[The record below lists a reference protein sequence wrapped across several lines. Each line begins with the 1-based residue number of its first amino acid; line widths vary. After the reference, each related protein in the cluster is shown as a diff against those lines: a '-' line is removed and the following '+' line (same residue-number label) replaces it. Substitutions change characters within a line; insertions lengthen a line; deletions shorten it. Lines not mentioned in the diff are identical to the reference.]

1 MAIYHYSVN
10 GCAPARGSS
19 PVASA
24 AYQAGIKLVD
34 ERTGEVC
41 RYSREE
47 RVREWGILTPSAAP
61 EWASD
66 PQRLWNECLNAY
78 AGGNALAAVR
88 RNFALPRELTEAE
101 QKQLVMEYA
110 ATRAAQGLAVQWAI
124 HDAEGNPH
132 AHIIESA
139 MKLTSEGFERAD
151 AATKKSTK
159 AYLVRNADGAEQLC
173 LAAEWKQM
181 KQQGFEKVYNYLDHT
196 GEKVR
201 LTKSQAAE
209 QGLKNA
215 DRVSTAPVSQTL
227 TADAKSSAY
236 AAQKS
241 DLKAERAL
249 WADIAN
255 KGIERHNQ
263 RTGELVNLIDHRS
276 NAARGMEQLPTKH
289 IGQTKDA
296 QRIAENEQIKQI
308 NAAITT
314 SQRIIATLKAQVE
327 RVQAWWQRKVVE
339 PIQARRQMF
348 ITREHNLA
356 KNTALVNQRVQAVEY
371 TRESMS
377 RELVQSVGA
386 VVFGERHQD
395 TPATLSHLAEHLAAK
410 GIEMHATT
418 TAGAPDLYFKRG
430 DLTATPEQLGTS
442 TRELIGWAEQAN
454 QLTPAELIER
464 AKAIAASVEPKKLG
478 YEVRTPA
485 PAPTHEIEHEI
496 HRSHGISH

>member
-24 AYQAGIKLVD
+24 AYQAGIELVD

-66 PQRLWNECLNAY
+66 PQRLWNECLSAY

-124 HDAEGNPH
+124 HDADGNPH

-139 MKLTSEGFERAD
+139 MKLTSDGFERTD

-159 AYLVRNADGAEQLC
+159 AYLVRNAEGAEQLC
-173 LAAEWKQM
+173 IAAEWKAM
-181 KQQGFEKVYNYLDHT
+181 KNQGFEKVFNYLDHT

-227 TADAKSSAY
+227 TADAKKSAY
-236 AAQKS
+236 AVQKS

-255 KGIERHNQ
+255 KGIEAHNQ

-289 IGQTKDA
+289 VGPTKDA
-296 QRIAENEQIKQI
+296 ERIAENEQIKTI

-327 RVQAWWQRKVVE
+327 KVQAWWQRKVVE

-348 ITREHNLA
+348 VAREHSLA
-356 KNTALVNQRVQAVEY
+356 KNTALVNQRVQAVG
-371 TRESMS
+371 ESMS

-430 DLTATPEQLGTS
+430 NLTATPEQLGTS

-464 AKAIAASVEPKKLG
+464 AKAIAASVEPKRLG
-478 YEVRTPA
+478 KIEVTPERQQ
-485 PAPTHEIEHEI
+485 PAQSQEL

>member
-10 GCAPARGSS
+10 GCSPARGSS

-24 AYQAGIKLVD
+24 AYQAGIELVD

-41 RYSREE
+41 RYSRTE

-61 EWASD
+61 EWAHD
-66 PQRLWNECLNAY
+66 PQRLWNECLSAY

-101 QKQLVMEYA
+101 QKQLVMDYA
-110 ATRAAQGLAVQWAI
+110 NTRAAQGLAVQWAI

-139 MKLTSEGFERAD
+139 MKLTGEGFERTSV
-151 AATKKSTK
+151 ATKKSTK
-159 AYLVRNADGAEQLC
+159 AYLVRNAEGAEQLC
-173 LAAEWKQM
+173 LAAEWKHV
-181 KQQGFEKVYNYLDHT
+181 KSQGFEKVYNYLDRE
-196 GEKVR
+196 GSKVR

-241 DLKAERAL
+241 SLKAERAL

-255 KGIERHNQ
+255 KGIEAHNQ

-289 IGQTKDA
+289 VGPTKDVE
-296 QRIAENEQIKQI
+296 RIAENEQIKTI
-308 NAAITT
+308 NAAVTT
-314 SQRIIATLKAQVE
+314 SQRIIATLKAQIE
-327 RVQAWWQRKVVE
+327 RVQAWWQRKVVD

-348 ITREHNLA
+348 LVREHSLA
-356 KNTALVNQRVQAVEY
+356 KNTALVNQRAQTVSFI
-371 TRESMS
+371 RESMS
-377 RELVQSVGA
+377 QELVQSVGA
-386 VVFGERHQD
+386 VVFGERHAD

-418 TAGAPDLYFKRG
+418 TAGAPDLYFRRG
-430 DLTATPEQLGTS
+430 KLVATPEQLGTS

-454 QLTPAELIER
+454 QLTPAEMIER
-464 AKAIAASVEPKKLG
+464 AKAIEAKVPPQPRGTET
-478 YEVRTPA
+478 RTTTPV
-485 PAPTHEIEHEI
+485 TQQQLEHEI
-496 HRSHGISH
+496 HRSRGIKI